1 MLSLRDTVGHEA
13 VPSIVA
19 LARQGNL
26 APPFSLRD
34 FISNRFVEIEINVPG
49 GIQLARAGDVEVS
62 HAKVLLRSNGDWAI
76 SGSLHDHGT
85 LVGDD
90 FVLNFTAL
98 FTVTGSDGVTRGFS
112 APLIIGRLGAVFG
125 PSRDFNFRSVGNNA
139 FLQQNDFIR
148 AAVRAKTHCT
158 ISRLLNANLSMSAK
172 LDNSETRRTPK
183 VRRPMDS
190 LKVSTTKKQ
199 SIGRPFPERKCFSL
213 SAIAHMNIL
222 RTNSFS
228 TTLLF
233 LSVARSRRSTIPNR
247 PTQFSARPDV
257 VEICFSSGA
266 SKTVQFS
273 QT

>member
-1 MLSLRDTVGHEA
+1 MLSLRDAVGHEA

-26 APPFSLRD
+26 APPFSLGD

-139 FLQQNDFIR
+139 FLQQNWQKISEMGIR
-148 AAVRAKTHCT
+148 VHLHASAAGDQPFSDL
-158 ISRLLNANLSMSAK
+158 ISAA
-172 LDNSETRRTPK
+172 
-183 VRRPMDS
+183 
-190 LKVSTTKKQ
+190 
-199 SIGRPFPERKCFSL
+199 RKDIEAL
-213 SAIAHMNIL
+213 
-222 RTNSFS
+222 
-228 TTLLF
+228 
-233 LSVARSRRSTIPNR
+233 
-247 PTQFSARPDV
+247 
-257 VEICFSSGA
+257 FSSPSEEECRDTQGNA
-266 SKTVQFS
+266 VPCGPDPPETQPQSP
-273 QT
+273 